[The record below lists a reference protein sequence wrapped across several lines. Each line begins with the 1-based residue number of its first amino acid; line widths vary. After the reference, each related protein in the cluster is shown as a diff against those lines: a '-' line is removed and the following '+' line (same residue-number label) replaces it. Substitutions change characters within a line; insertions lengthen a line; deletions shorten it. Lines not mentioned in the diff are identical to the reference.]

1 MLVLGHSLVRSLIC
15 LHHSHICS
23 HCLFRLRALLRSLI
37 RSLAHSFAP
46 ALAGQLN
53 ILVLFSR
60 CSEPQ
65 CHGKKF
71 HLATRFV
78 FTSATA
84 TDDLTNFKMGTGF
97 LLFNSRHYGSEITQ
111 TNGKKKKIEI
121 KDRMKNQFSISHLR
135 S

>member
-23 HCLFRLRALLRSLI
+23 HCLFRLRALLRSLV

-71 HLATRFV
+71 NLATRFV

-84 TDDLTNFKMGTGF
+84 TDDLANFKMGMGF
-97 LLFNSRHYGSEITQ
+97 LLFNSRHYGSEMTQ